1 MPTAGWYIEIT
12 LQCSGIRENFLLLH
26 IILNMENDT
35 LFVSKAKI
43 Q

>member
-1 MPTAGWYIEIT
+1 MPTAGWHIEII
-12 LQCSGIRENFLLLH
+12 LQCSGIREKFLLLH
-26 IILNMENDT
+26 IIFNMENVT